1 MNTSRI
7 KKILVL
13 LLIIGLI
20 FIQVLNPKVHAEG
33 LDINN
38 LFGNEITDEEGN
50 GSDLNNVE
58 NNVVANNTVNNN
70 TSLNSILSNNTVANN
85 TTTNNTTTNNTTN
98 NTTLPKTGTSEN
110 ILISLMV
117 ICAISG
123 VYAYKKVKEY
133 NM

>member
-13 LLIIGLI
+13 LVIVGLI
-20 FIQVLNPKVHAEG
+20 FIQILNPRVNAEG
-33 LDINN
+33 INVNDI
-38 LFGNEITDEEGN
+38 FGNEITDEEGN
-50 GSDLNNVE
+50 GSDLNKTSNDTTLDNAV
-58 NNVVANNTVNNN
+58 NDATNKTNNTVNN
-70 TSLNSILSNNTVANN
+70 
-85 TTTNNTTTNNTTN
+85 TTNTTN

-110 ILISLMV
+110 VLIVLIGV
-117 ICAISG
+117 CAISG